1 MKKDNRVLGEIKY
14 TSLQTQLFSII
25 LMCFILFILFNYLI
39 IVYAFRNRY
48 IEYEVNS
55 SISEVEELSK
65 NINEGDGN
73 LTLILNNYYEKSGAI
88 PLFIDASG
96 GGYKLIDPIYT
107 SYEIKVNDG
116 IEDYTIKLE
125 SYDID
130 VKVGDEISGYISLI
144 ENSTKYTYRS
154 LTIGSVTYENE
165 IATSSTLE
173 LDHASVI
180 EVKLPININFLHEST
195 EKVKTGL
202 NLLDSDIDVFVER
215 KGNASS
221 YLSYYTDD
229 TNGYL
234 YILTQPNKYRNT
246 NTFILIVTTHIET
259 DSLLNIVSSYFG
271 YVVLISIVIAVLIA
285 VFISRVFSTPVRIIE
300 KEMKKLALSNYE
312 TSSYNFKN
320 KELVSLESTLNEVK
334 KDTKEKV
341 ENIENQKESLEKLNE
356 ELKKEGELRSSFIAR
371 LSHELKTPLMVIS
384 ATTEAFMSGLIK
396 EEDELK
402 EYNTILNE
410 IDKTTGIIK
419 DIINTY
425 KTSTKELTLN
435 VSRFDLGL
443 VIKNTLSTL
452 LPIAQGNKLN
462 VIENV
467 NSGVFIDADEELIKQ
482 VVSNFI
488 TNAFKYTKEE
498 NKIEIN
504 LIDNK
509 NEVKFEVRNYG
520 SHINEENLD
529 KIWLP
534 FFREKENVDSSST
547 GMGLYIVKEILTKHN
562 YEFDVTNFDGGVL
575 SYFIVKR

>member
-65 NINEGDGN
+65 NINEGDSN

-107 SYEIKVNDG
+107 SYEITVNDG
-116 IEDYTIKLE
+116 IENYTIKLE

-130 VKVGDEISGYISLI
+130 VRVGDEISGYISLI
-144 ENSTKYTYRS
+144 ENSTKYTYRF
-154 LTIGSVTYENE
+154 LTIGSITYENE
-165 IATSSTLE
+165 IATSSSIE

-180 EVKLPININFLHEST
+180 EVELPININFLHEST

-202 NLLDSDIDVFVER
+202 NLLDSNIDAFVER

-234 YILTQPNKYRNT
+234 YILTQPNKYKNT

-443 VIKNTLSTL
+443 VIKNTLNTL

-520 SHINEENLD
+520 SHINKENLD